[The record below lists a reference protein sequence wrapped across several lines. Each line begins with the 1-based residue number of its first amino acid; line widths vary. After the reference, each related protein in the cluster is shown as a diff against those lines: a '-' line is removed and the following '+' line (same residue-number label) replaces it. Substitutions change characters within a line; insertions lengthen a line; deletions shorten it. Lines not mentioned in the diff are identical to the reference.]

1 MGSRLLL
8 ARTVTGARFLA
19 LLGLLVLCAR
29 SPLGG
34 VAEERLGAAR
44 ELLLEALD
52 LELKASSIFAPR
64 LGQLRNEVFQT
75 AKEPNVLLLEQQR
88 RLA

>member
-1 MGSRLLL
+1 
-8 ARTVTGARFLA
+8 
-19 LLGLLVLCAR
+19 VLCAR

-52 LELKASSIFAPR
+52 LELKAPGILAAR
-64 LGQLRNEVFQT
+64 LGQLRNEVFQA
-75 AKEPNVLLLEQQR
+75 AKESDVFLLEQQR

>member
-1 MGSRLLL
+1 MTR
-8 ARTVTGARFLA
+8 ARPLA
-19 LLGLLVLCAR
+19 LLGLLGLSAR

-34 VAEERLGAAR
+34 VAEQRLGAAR

-52 LELKASSIFAPR
+52 LELKASGIFATR
-64 LGQLRNEVFQT
+64 LGQLRNEVFQA
-75 AKEPNVLLLEQQR
+75 AKEPNVLFLEQQR